1 MESAES
7 GYEAVE
13 HTADLAIRAWAPDLR
28 GLVEQAARGMLDVM
42 LDLDAAPPARGHREV
57 VGEGP
62 EPEEL
67 LVDCLREILALLQ
80 VEGMVPVSVEV
91 SQVREGRAHCRVG
104 VAPMEEARDA
114 LAREIKAVTYHGLEI
129 ARREGRLEV
138 TVVFDV

>member
-7 GYEAVE
+7 GHEAVE

-28 GLVEQAARGMLDVM
+28 GLVEEAARGMLDV
-42 LDLDAAPPARGHREV
+42 LLDAAPPAREQREV
-57 VGEGP
+57 VGEGT

-80 VEGMVPVSVEV
+80 VEGVVPVSVEV
-91 SQVREGRAHCRVG
+91 SQVREGRARCRVG
-104 VAPMEEARDA
+104 VAPIGEARDA
-114 LAREIKAVTYHGLEI
+114 LAQEIKAVTYHGLEI
-129 ARREGRLEV
+129 ARREGGLEV